1 MSESGGLRTLLKS
14 SFSTGDFYRAM
25 NDSFK
30 QMYGRY
36 GMLHFSF
43 YKNPEDDLFQ
53 GQINLTEHCISR
65 LPEIKGKNI
74 LEIGCGNGFQSLYV
88 LKNFQPATVTGIDI
102 NEYSIN
108 IAKAHVEEEKIENA
122 TFHVDNAQ
130 ELSKIKSESMD
141 MVINIES
148 AFHYPNKDKFISEI
162 YRVLKPGG
170 HFLIADILN
179 KKDNANLSPKKWR
192 KGMSL
197 FHWSEN
203 TYMEAFK
210 RYGLEVQEREDIT
223 QPVIKGFKQ
232 YRNWFPRERP
242 VGFFHYM
249 ALKLFTMINV
259 YINIFLFSRRRD
271 YIVFSGV
278 KKN

>member
-1 MSESGGLRTLLKS
+1 
-14 SFSTGDFYRAM
+14 M
-25 NDSFK
+25 NDSFM
-30 QMYGRY
+30 QMFGKY
-36 GMLHFSF
+36 GMLHFSYF
-43 YKNPEDDLFQ
+43 KHPDDDLFQ

-65 LPEIKGKNI
+65 LPELKGKNI
-74 LEIGCGNGFQSLYV
+74 LEIGCGNGFQSLYI
-88 LKNFQPATVTGIDI
+88 LDKFKPGSVTGIDI

-108 IAKAHVEEEKIENA
+108 IAKARVVEGNIQNA

-130 ELSKIKSESMD
+130 ELTKVESESMD

-148 AFHYPNKDKFISEI
+148 AFHYPDKDKFLSEI
-162 YRVLKPGG
+162 HRVLKPGG
-170 HFLIADILN
+170 LFLIADILN
-179 KKDNANLSPKKWR
+179 KKDDANLSPKKWR

-210 RYGLEVQEREDIT
+210 RHGLELKEKEDIT

-232 YRNWFPRERP
+232 YKNWFPKKRI
-242 VGFFHYM
+242 VGFFHYQ
-249 ALKLFTMINV
+249 ALKIFTLINV

-271 YIVFSGV
+271 YIVFTGIKS
-278 KKN
+278 K